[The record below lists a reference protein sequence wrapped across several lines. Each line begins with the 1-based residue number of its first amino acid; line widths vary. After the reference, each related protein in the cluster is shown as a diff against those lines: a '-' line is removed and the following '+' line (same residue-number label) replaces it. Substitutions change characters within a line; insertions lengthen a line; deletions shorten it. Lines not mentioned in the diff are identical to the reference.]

1 MKITRSGGLYFI
13 VFIISSVFTLSFV
26 TQHVVGQGPPP
37 ARYHTAVQ
45 SSGDRLVQAS
55 YKAPASNRVSIK
67 IDGNDRV
74 IKSNGVPQHQVGA
87 FPNRGNPH
95 TISAQDYEFEM
106 PAKPQLRGRAIDV
119 GLRNFAVAVNGV
131 PFDPS
136 AAEWYKGW
144 RGSDWRYEA
153 LSGAVPL
160 GVDQNFAHVQ
170 PSGAYHY
177 HGLPWGL
184 LKRLKLSKSAH
195 SPLIGWAADG
205 FPIYALY
212 GYANGKGGSIKLL
225 KSSYRVK
232 SGNRPGGFTAPE
244 GTYDGTFI
252 PDYEFSKG
260 AGDLDQCNGADVTTP
275 EFSNGTYAYFLTEK
289 WPVIPRC
296 FNGTPDSSFEL
307 RMGGGPG
314 GGRPPGPPPGGH
326 PPGMGPGFGPPP
338 GGHPPGRGPG
348 FGLPPHPR

>member
-1 MKITRSGGLYFI
+1 MKITKSGKFYGALF
-13 VFIISSVFTLSFV
+13 VASSLFTLGFITSD
-26 TQHVVGQGPPP
+26 VGSQGRP
-37 ARYHTAVQ
+37 ARYHTALQ
-45 SSGDRLVQAS
+45 SNGTQLVMANVRVS
-55 YKAPASNRVSIK
+55 ERNRVSIQVSG
-67 IDGNDRV
+67 DDRV
-74 IKSNGVPQHQVGA
+74 IKSNGVPQHQVGQ

-95 TISAQDYEFEM
+95 SISAQDYAFEV
-106 PAKPQLRGRAIDV
+106 PAKPEYRGNQTDV
-119 GLRNFAVAVNGV
+119 GLRNFGVAVNGV

-136 AAEWYKGW
+136 AAEWFKGW

-160 GVDQNFAHVQ
+160 GVDENYAHVQ
-170 PSGAYHY
+170 PTGAYHY

-184 LKRLKLSKSAH
+184 LKRLNTSKSAH
-195 SPLIGWAADG
+195 SPLVGWAADG

-212 GYANGKGGSIKLL
+212 GYANAKNASGGIKTF

-252 PDYEFSKG
+252 PDYVFVKS
-260 AGDLDQCNGADVTTP
+260 AGDLDECNGAKVATP
-275 EFSNGTYAYFLTEK
+275 DFPNGTYAYFLSEA

-296 FNGTPDSSFEL
+296 FNGAPDSSFQL
-307 RMGGGPG
+307 RMGGGGGPPG
-314 GGRPPGPPPGGH
+314 GGERRGPPPGMGPPPGGH

-338 GGHPPGRGPG
+338 R
-348 FGLPPHPR
+348 RR